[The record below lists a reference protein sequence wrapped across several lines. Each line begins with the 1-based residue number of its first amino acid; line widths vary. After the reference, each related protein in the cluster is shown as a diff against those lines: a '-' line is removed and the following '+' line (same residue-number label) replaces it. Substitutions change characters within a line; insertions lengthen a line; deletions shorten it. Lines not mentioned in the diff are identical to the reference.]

1 MFCGSYYCLKVSHL
15 PGWCYLAVS
24 VLLLPRQIVKVQL
37 GLGKICSQQDDMK
50 EDRTMVLYSQL
61 ACLFSDLEQK
71 KPCSL
76 FISSKTTS
84 RGAVPLSVSL
94 WRPGLI
100 CDTFVPVL
108 PIFYF
113 SSSWHYKKQLIV
125 LSRSNSTCEYL
136 FSHTCLL
143 FSICFYWHSEAE
155 SFIVM
160 WHWLWCAQWNRN
172 LWIVLP
178 CNFLSDI
185 YDNWDPLKKKWLNNI
200 LTAIFIH
207 LCVTITNVDW

>member
-1 MFCGSYYCLKVSHL
+1 MIWRRIGPWCFTLNLLVSFL
-15 PGWCYLAVS
+15 IWN
-24 VLLLPRQIVKVQL
+24 
-37 GLGKICSQQDDMK
+37 
-50 EDRTMVLYSQL
+50 
-61 ACLFSDLEQK
+61 K
-71 KPCSL
+71 KKSCSL

-84 RGAVPLSVSL
+84 RGAVSLSVSL

-100 CDTFVPVL
+100 CDTIVPVL

-155 SFIVM
+155 SFVVM

-185 YDNWDPLKKKWLNNI
+185 YDNWDPLKRNDWI
-200 LTAIFIH
+200 IFSPLYSSIS
-207 LCVTITNVDW
+207 VWQ